1 MNIPK
6 EKLTIGS
13 VSRITGVHI
22 ETIRFYQ
29 RKKLINKPA
38 RISNKIRY
46 YQKYDVNRIAFIK
59 STQGLGFGLDEVRE
73 LLYLEEGVENEK
85 ARQIVQQ
92 KLVELSNKIVFL
104 QYLYNTLEK
113 FYWTCERGNYN
124 ENEKLYCTLVQQD
137 QPLNFQ

>member
-1 MNIPK
+1 MNIQK
-6 EKLTIGS
+6 EKLTIGG

-29 RKKLINKPA
+29 RKKLINEPT
-38 RISNKIRY
+38 RVSNKIRY

-85 ARQIVQQ
+85 ARKIVQQ
-92 KLVELSNKIVFL
+92 KLVELRNKIVFL

-113 FYWTCERGNYN
+113 FYWTCERGKYN
-124 ENEKLYCTLVQQD
+124 DDEKRYCSLIQRE
-137 QPLNFQ
+137 